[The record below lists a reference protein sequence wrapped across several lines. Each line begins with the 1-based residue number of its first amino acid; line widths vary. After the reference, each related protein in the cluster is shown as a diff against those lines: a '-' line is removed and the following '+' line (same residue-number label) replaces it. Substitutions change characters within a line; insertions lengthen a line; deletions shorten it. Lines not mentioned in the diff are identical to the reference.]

1 MTTAVITGIQGFIGG
16 HLKKA
21 CELLGWEVHG
31 TTREDTIASTVK
43 LLKSTNPAYIFHTA
57 AELTDESKMYE
68 TNVALTHAILDYC
81 VRLPQGKKPNKLVIF
96 GSSSEYGRKT
106 KPSAETDALEPETIY
121 EGTKAAAT
129 YLARSYSITYNIPT
143 VVIRP
148 FTVYGQG
155 EKFKKLIQV
164 LLKLPKEIELS
175 AGVHD
180 YIYITDFID
189 AVFKIINTPRA
200 TPFDIVNVGTGKQT
214 TNLEVV
220 KLIEKYTGHSFY
232 TKPRPSKPYDSDTWV
247 CDTTYSSAEYGLKPK
262 YSIEDGLK
270 FLVSDLYNGTHR

>member
-1 MTTAVITGIQGFIGG
+1 MTKAVITGFQGFIGG
-16 HLKKA
+16 HLKTA
-21 CELLGWEVHG
+21 CELLGWEVYG

-43 LLKSTNPAYIFHTA
+43 LLKDTRPDYIFHTA

-68 TNVALTHAILDYC
+68 TNVALTHAILKYC
-81 VRLPQGKKPNKLVIF
+81 MTAKPNKLVLF

-164 LLKLPKEIELS
+164 LLKLPDEIELS
-175 AGVHD
+175 TGVHD

-189 AVFKIINTPRA
+189 AVFKIINTPRTA
-200 TPFDIVNVGTGKQT
+200 PFDIVNVGTGKQT

-220 KLIEKYTGHSFY
+220 NLIEKYTGHSFC

-247 CDTTYSSAEYGLKPK
+247 CDTTYSSAEYGLQPK

-270 FLVSDLYNGTHR
+270 FMVSELYNGTHR